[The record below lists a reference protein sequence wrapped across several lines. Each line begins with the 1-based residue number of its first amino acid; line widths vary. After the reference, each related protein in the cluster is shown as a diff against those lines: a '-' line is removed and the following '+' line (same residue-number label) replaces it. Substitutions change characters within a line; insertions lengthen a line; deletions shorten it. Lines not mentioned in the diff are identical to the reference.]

1 METDTDRVPAPGRSQ
16 RGRPYW
22 RWLLL
27 PALLVAACGPRA
39 PKLEPPALRIVELQ
53 LGAEETVEVWV
64 RVRNPVA
71 ATLPA
76 RRLTFALVLDGQ
88 DLGRFDPPFD
98 LKVPALGN
106 ELIRVEAPARAG
118 VVALLRRL
126 EAGELNRVEYSI
138 EGELTHGDDGKS
150 RLPVAARGWLS
161 PTPGKPGSFR

>member
-1 METDTDRVPAPGRSQ
+1 METETNRVPAPMRSGWGR
-16 RGRPYW
+16 RYC

-27 PALLVAACGPRA
+27 SVLLLTACGPRA

-53 LGAEETVEVWV
+53 LVPDETVEVWL

-76 RRLTFALVLDGQ
+76 RRLTFSLELDGQ
-88 DLGRFDPPFD
+88 NLGRFDPPFD

-106 ELIRVEAPARAG
+106 ELIQVEAPARAG
-118 VVALLRRL
+118 VAALLKRL
-126 EAGELNRVEYSI
+126 EAGELNRIAYSI
-138 EGELTHGDDGKS
+138 EGELAHGDGKAT
-150 RLPVAARGWLS
+150 LPVAARGWLS